1 MFTCMQVVE
10 EYKQALPVYENFYQ
24 KRAAQKLRKLL
35 ADKAALPIAGFEGA
49 IIDAL
54 RTSPAIVVA
63 GDTGVT
69 HKGVVWAKTRIT
81 NIPRNPATGRPFV
94 TVSTLSCK
102 LTSCQ

>member
-1 MFTCMQVVE
+1 MRYRRGNLYTSVLPGVQVVE

-35 ADKAALPIAGFEGA
+35 ADRAALPITGFEEA

-63 GDTGVT
+63 GDTGAIQ
-69 HKGVVWAKTRIT
+69 KG
-81 NIPRNPATGRPFV
+81 G
-94 TVSTLSCK
+94 
-102 LTSCQ
+102 